1 MSARQTA
8 LDVLVRCRTRKA
20 WADAALGPLLRQRG
34 LTGADAALCS
44 RIVYGVLQNQALLD
58 FYLAAWC
65 SQKPEHLQPP
75 LLDIL
80 RIGLYQILF
89 LDKIPVSAAVNES
102 VELAKASGRGS
113 AAGLVNAVL
122 RRAARE
128 RDHLPPIP
136 DKDHIAYLST
146 KYSHPRWLVKRLTAL
161 LGEETE
167 SFLAADNTPAPLT
180 IQVNPL
186 KTRAEDLTAALAAQ
200 GVTARPHPWVP
211 GCLELTGVGDLTVL
225 DPFQKGEFLV
235 QDGAAALVARVAGVE
250 PGDRVLDVCAAPGGK
265 SFSAA
270 FAMADRGRI
279 IACDLHENKLKR
291 VQEGAR
297 RLGLGCVETVAAD
310 GRNFRPEWENL
321 FDTVLVDAPC
331 SGLGIIRKKPDAR
344 YKTLESLFTLPVVQ
358 DAILRNAARYVRP
371 GGTLVYSTCTILPEE
386 NQQVTEAFLAETP
399 EFERTP
405 FDLPEPVGKTEGEIT
420 LWPHR
425 HGTDGFYICRMTRR
439 AGKAF

>member
-1 MSARQTA
+1 MSARKTA

-102 VELAKASGRGS
+102 VELAKSSGRGS

-161 LGEETE
+161 LGRRRNR
-167 SFLAADNTPAPLT
+167 FWPLT
-180 IQVNPL
+180 TP
-186 KTRAEDLTAALAAQ
+186 R
-200 GVTARPHPWVP
+200 RP
-211 GCLELTGVGDLTVL
+211 
-225 DPFQKGEFLV
+225 
-235 QDGAAALVARVAGVE
+235 
-250 PGDRVLDVCAAPGGK
+250 
-265 SFSAA
+265 
-270 FAMADRGRI
+270 
-279 IACDLHENKLKR
+279 
-291 VQEGAR
+291 
-297 RLGLGCVETVAAD
+297 
-310 GRNFRPEWENL
+310 
-321 FDTVLVDAPC
+321 
-331 SGLGIIRKKPDAR
+331 
-344 YKTLESLFTLPVVQ
+344 
-358 DAILRNAARYVRP
+358 
-371 GGTLVYSTCTILPEE
+371 
-386 NQQVTEAFLAETP
+386 
-399 EFERTP
+399 
-405 FDLPEPVGKTEGEIT
+405 
-420 LWPHR
+420 
-425 HGTDGFYICRMTRR
+425 
-439 AGKAF
+439 

>member
-439 AGKAF
+439 A

>member
-80 RIGLYQILF
+80 RMGLYQLLF

-146 KYSHPRWLVKRLTAL
+146 RYSHPRWLVKRLTAL

-186 KTRAEDLTAALAAQ
+186 KTTPEDLTASLAAQ

-211 GCLELTGVGDLTVL
+211 GCLELTGAGDLTAL
-225 DPFQKGEFLV
+225 ETFRKGAFLV
-235 QDGAAALVARVAGVE
+235 QDGAAALVARAAGVG

-270 FAMADRGRI
+270 FAMADRGSI
-279 IACDLHENKLKR
+279 LSCDLHDNKRKR
-291 VQEGAR
+291 IREGAE
-297 RLGLGCVETVAAD
+297 RLGLTCVETAAAD
-310 GRNFRPEWENL
+310 GRVFRPEWEGR

-344 YKTLESLFTLPVVQ
+344 YKTVESLFTLPVVQ

-386 NQQVTEAFLAETP
+386 NQQVTEVFLAETP
-399 EFERTP
+399 AFVLSP
-405 FDLPEPVGKTEGEIT
+405 FDLPEPVGKTPGEIT

-439 AGKAF
+439 A

>member
-225 DPFQKGEFLV
+225 DLFQKGEFLV

>member
-89 LDKIPVSAAVNES
+89 LDKIPVNAAVNES

>member
-102 VELAKASGRGS
+102 VELAKSSGRGS

-270 FAMADRGRI
+270 FAMADRGQI

-297 RLGLGCVETVAAD
+297 RLGLGCLETVAAD

-371 GGTLVYSTCTILPEE
+371 GGTMVYSTCTILPEE

-425 HGTDGFYICRMTRR
+425 HGTDGFYICRMTRH
-439 AGKAF
+439 A

>member
-1 MSARQTA
+1 MSARKAA
-8 LDVLVRCRTRKA
+8 LDVLVRCRARKA

-102 VELAKASGRGS
+102 VELAKSSGRGS

-270 FAMADRGRI
+270 FAMADRGQI

-297 RLGLGCVETVAAD
+297 RLGLGCLETVAAD

-439 AGKAF
+439 A

>member
-8 LDVLVRCRTRKA
+8 LEVLVRCRTRKA

-102 VELAKASGRGS
+102 VELAKSSGRGS

-136 DKDHIAYLST
+136 DRDPIAYLST
-146 KYSHPRWLVKRLTAL
+146 RYSHPRWLVKRLTAL

-167 SFLAADNTPAPLT
+167 AFLAADNTPAPLT

-186 KTRAEDLTAALAAQ
+186 KTTAEDLTAALAAQ
-200 GVTARPHPWVP
+200 GVTAKPHPWVP
-211 GCLELTGVGDLTVL
+211 GCLELTGAGDLTAL
-225 DPFQKGEFLV
+225 APFRKGAFLV
-235 QDGAAALVARVAGVE
+235 QDGAAALVARVAGVK

-270 FAMADRGRI
+270 FAMADRGQI

-291 VQEGAR
+291 VREGAE
-297 RLGLGCVETVAAD
+297 RLGLTCLETAAAD
-310 GRNFRPEWENL
+310 GRIFRPEWEGR

-399 EFERTP
+399 EFVRTP
-405 FDLPEPVGKTEGEIT
+405 FELPEPVGKTEGEIT

>member
-1 MSARQTA
+1 MYKS
-8 LDVLVRCRTRKA
+8 
-20 WADAALGPLLRQRG
+20 
-34 LTGADAALCS
+34 
-44 RIVYGVLQNQALLD
+44 QALT
-58 FYLAAWC
+58 YVA
-65 SQKPEHLQPP
+65 
-75 LLDIL
+75 
-80 RIGLYQILF
+80 
-89 LDKIPVSAAVNES
+89 
-102 VELAKASGRGS
+102 
-113 AAGLVNAVL
+113 
-122 RRAARE
+122 
-128 RDHLPPIP
+128 
-136 DKDHIAYLST
+136 
-146 KYSHPRWLVKRLTAL
+146 AL

-439 AGKAF
+439 A

>member
-321 FDTVLVDAPC
+321 FDTVLVDASC

-439 AGKAF
+439 A

>member
-102 VELAKASGRGS
+102 VELAKSSGRGS

-270 FAMADRGRI
+270 FAMADRGQI

-297 RLGLGCVETVAAD
+297 RLGLGCLETVAAD

-439 AGKAF
+439 A

>member
-146 KYSHPRWLVKRLTAL
+146 KYSQPRWLVKRLTAL

>member
-128 RDHLPPIP
+128 RGHLPPIP